1 MWSNIL
7 LLFNSEMADRHPQF
21 PFLESFWDNKHRT
34 RLIVEEGQVSVD
46 DFFYVF
52 YLFRH
57 YVVAHGLIFLYYCA
71 RFLPLAQLL
80 IGGPPMMDSA
90 VLMTLVDRW
99 CPETHMFHLP
109 CGEITVTL
117 QDVVMILGL
126 PIDSTPVCA
135 TVSPGGWRDSIG
147 DAIGLRPPDVPAD

>member
-52 YLFRH
+52 YLFHH

-80 IGGPPMMDSA
+80 IDGQPMMDSA
-90 VLMTLVDRW
+90 VLMALVDRW
-99 CPETHMFHLP
+99 RPETHMFHLP

-117 QDVVMILGL
+117 
-126 PIDSTPVCA
+126 
-135 TVSPGGWRDSIG
+135 
-147 DAIGLRPPDVPAD
+147 